1 VDAHRL
7 AQLSKQIIDEYRQ
20 ARDVIHMRVR
30 DDHIADSLL
39 LRFSQGDANAAGIDR
54 DAIIDHKA
62 SEALR
67 GIRALRIER
76 TW

>member
-1 VDAHRL
+1 M
-7 AQLSKQIIDEYRQ
+7 S
-20 ARDVIHMRVR
+20 

-39 LRFSQGDANAAGIDR
+39 LTFSQSDADAAGIDR
-54 DAIIDHKA
+54 DAIVDHKA

-67 GIRALRIER
+67 GIRAALGIER